1 MRAREEA
8 AAYGEALAGRRLEA
22 GQRSGRAAAWDE
34 VHERNA
40 ARLLALCIANGG
52 VYVKLGQHAAQL
64 DYLLPPQDTRTL
76 HQLFEHNR
84 ASSYE
89 DVSRVIEEELGAPPS
104 HGFRLALAG
113 AAPTGAVRRR
123 RPRAKSASARCSG

>member
-40 ARLLALCIANGG
+40 ARLLALCVAAGG
-52 VYVKLGQHAAQL
+52 GCVLRRSRLIGRSADRGETGQTSSAFVSGRLREAGAGFGAAAEICACSFAL
-64 DYLLPPQDTRTL
+64 FTRDAV
-76 HQLFEHNR
+76 
-84 ASSYE
+84 ASSPRNGRNQE
-89 DVSRVIEEELGAPPS
+89 ARSRP
-104 HGFRLALAG
+104 
-113 AAPTGAVRRR
+113 AASNSTVMDP
-123 RPRAKSASARCSG
+123 